1 MAYEKKQAFAV
12 IDEKAPLIREVAD
25 KIWDNPETAF
35 TEFVSAETLCVALE
49 GEGFEVK
56 RGVAGIETAFTGT
69 FGHGKPVI
77 GILGEFDALGGLSQ
91 VAGIDKKEAL
101 VPGANGHG
109 CGHNLLGAGSLAAAI
124 AVKDYLQS
132 TGREGTVIY
141 FGCPGEEGGSGKAFM
156 AREGLFDN
164 VDAAISWHPAS
175 YNGTWTVSTLANY
188 QVSYRFYGTS
198 AHAAGSP
205 HMGRSALD
213 AVEIMNVGVQFLR
226 EHIIQEARVHYAI
239 TNTGGFSPNVVQPFA
254 EVLYLIR
261 APKTPQVQHIYE
273 RVNKIAEGAA
283 HMTET
288 RLEID
293 FVKACSNVVPNKVLN
308 QVMQK
313 KLETMPALEF
323 DRADYEFAQ
332 KIFDSL
338 ETPSLDI
345 DGTLAQYTKEEDQQV
360 IIDHKDEI
368 LHTYIEPLKDI
379 EICLAGSSDVGD
391 VTWNGTTVQCIT
403 ATEVNGSNAHSWQYV
418 ACGKSDMAHKATLY
432 AAKAMAGTAI
442 DLFESPETIEA
453 AKAELNKRLGGGKYV
468 SPMAPEVKP
477 RAIAPK
483 K

>member
-1 MAYEKKQAFAV
+1 MTYDKNRAYQV
-12 IDEKAPLIREVAD
+12 IEDKAGLVCEVSD

-35 TEFVSAETLCVALE
+35 TEFVSAEILCQALE
-49 GEGFEVK
+49 NQGFEVT
-56 RGVAGIETAFTGT
+56 RGVAGIATAFTGR
-69 FGHGKPVI
+69 FGKGKPVI
-77 GILGEFDALGGLSQ
+77 GILGEFDALSGLSQ
-91 VAGIDKKEAL
+91 VAGATKKEVL
-101 VPGANGHG
+101 VADAPGHG

-124 AVKDYLQS
+124 AVKDYLET

-156 AREGLFDN
+156 AREGIFDQ
-164 VDAAISWHPAS
+164 VDAAVSWHPS
-175 YNGTWTVSTLANY
+175 SDNSTWTVSSLANY

-205 HMGRSALD
+205 HLGRSALD

-226 EHIIQEARVHYAI
+226 EHVIQEARIHYAI

-308 QVMQK
+308 KVMQK
-313 KLETMPALEF
+313 NLEDAPKMVFTDEEYAYAKVIAGGIEN
-323 DRADYEFAQ
+323 RA
-332 KIFDSL
+332 S
-338 ETPSLDI
+338 I
-345 DGTLAQYTKEEDQQV
+345 DGLLAQYSREEDQQFLMNNKDK
-360 IIDHKDEI
+360 ILHDEI
-368 LHTYIEPLKDI
+368 SPLCDI
-379 EICLAGSSDVGD
+379 EICMAGSSDVGD
-391 VTWNGTTVQCIT
+391 VSWCCPTVQCMT
-403 ATEVNGSNAHSWQYV
+403 ASEISGTSAHSWQYV
-418 ACGKSDMAHKATLY
+418 ANGKSSIAHKGMLF
-432 AAKAMAGTAI
+432 AAKAMAGTVI
-442 DLFESPETIEA
+442 DLFESPETLEA

-468 SPMAPEVKP
+468 CPIPADVKP